1 MIFTTILILIFLII
15 LIIGIIENRKIN
27 KKLQELE
34 KQD

>member
-27 KKLQELE
+27 KKLQEFE
-34 KQD
+34 EQG